1 LNLLFHNPRPA
12 RIFSYFPIRVLQK
25 IDSLTDSPA
34 TLYRCDPIEGK
45 ALIPYSQTMFAGFGA
60 DKFHAGVRRPNVA
73 TCAIS
78 ATEANV
84 IPSTSVK
91 GRDDSQINLV
101 KRAQAGDEQAFATLF
116 QQHKN
121 RVYSVCLL
129 MTKDVAEAEDLT
141 QEAFLQVFRT
151 VGSFRGDAAFST
163 WLYRVAV
170 NTVLMKLRRRKSP
183 PTVSLD
189 EPVHSESPSLHRDF
203 GKNDPDLSGVVDRI
217 ALRRALQELPE
228 GCRRIFALHEVEGY
242 QHHEIAQLLDCS
254 IGNSK
259 SQLHKAKLKMRS
271 LLFPKT
277 KIRRR
282 QAKPMASVGD
292 EFMAVVK
299 AAKQSR

>member
-1 LNLLFHNPRPA
+1 
-12 RIFSYFPIRVLQK
+12 
-25 IDSLTDSPA
+25 
-34 TLYRCDPIEGK
+34 
-45 ALIPYSQTMFAGFGA
+45 M
-60 DKFHAGVRRPNVA
+60 A
-73 TCAIS
+73 TCVIS
-78 ATEANV
+78 ATQANM
-84 IPSTSVK
+84 IPVTNVK
-91 GRDDSQINLV
+91 ARDNSQLDLV
-101 KRAQAGDEQAFATLF
+101 RRAQAGDEEAFATLF

-189 EPVHSESPSLHRDF
+189 EPVSAETPSLHRDL
-203 GKNDPDLSGVVDRI
+203 GKDDLDLTGVVDRI
-217 ALRRALQELPE
+217 ALRRALEELPE
-228 GCRRIFALHEVEGY
+228 GCRTIFALHEVEGY

-259 SQLHKAKLKMRS
+259 SQLHKAKLKMRD
-271 LLFPKT
+271 LLFPKRR
-277 KIRRR
+277 ILRRR
-282 QAKPMASVGD
+282 PLKP
-292 EFMAVVK
+292 AVV
-299 AAKQSR
+299 